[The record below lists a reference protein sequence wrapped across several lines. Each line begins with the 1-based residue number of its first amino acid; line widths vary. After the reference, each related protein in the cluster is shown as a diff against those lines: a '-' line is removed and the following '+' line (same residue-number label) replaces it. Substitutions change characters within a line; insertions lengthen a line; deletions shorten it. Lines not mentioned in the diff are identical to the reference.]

1 MVSSNN
7 ISSSS
12 SIKSR
17 FVLTHIDSE
26 IVSFE
31 QEDEIIDIEKTSEV
45 KNLTLIILVPEVDE
59 LPSSLDGSSSQSTS
73 SIPDNSQNINDSV
86 EQLLKLFCDKSE
98 SLVNVY
104 HLLVHSLELSIEN

>member
-1 MVSSNN
+1 MSLETIDYKTPYHKLESLKYCFQQHKMYSKQVVSSNN

-31 QEDEIIDIEKTSEV
+31 QEDEIIDTEKTSEF
-45 KNLTLIILVPEVDE
+45 KNLTLIYITTEVDE
-59 LPSSLDGSSSQSTS
+59 LPSSLDGSSSQSTF
-73 SIPDNSQNINDSV
+73 NSR
-86 EQLLKLFCDKSE
+86 
-98 SLVNVY
+98 
-104 HLLVHSLELSIEN
+104 

>member
-1 MVSSNN
+1 MESSNN

-31 QEDEIIDIEKTSEV
+31 
-45 KNLTLIILVPEVDE
+45 TLISDNFV
-59 LPSSLDGSSSQSTS
+59 LDCK
-73 SIPDNSQNINDSV
+73 IFEEFKKKN
-86 EQLLKLFCDKSE
+86 
-98 SLVNVY
+98 
-104 HLLVHSLELSIEN
+104 